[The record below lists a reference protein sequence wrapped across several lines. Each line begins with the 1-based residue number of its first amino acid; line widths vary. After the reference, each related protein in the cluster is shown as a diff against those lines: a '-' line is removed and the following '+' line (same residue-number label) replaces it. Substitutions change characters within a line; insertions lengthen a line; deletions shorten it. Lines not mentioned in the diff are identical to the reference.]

1 MRAVIDTSVLV
12 SGLLSRRS
20 YPARVLD
27 AWVFRQFTPV
37 VSPDLAR
44 EYASV
49 LAREKFN
56 SLGPVEKRLHVLER
70 LLSLPWVVMVYP
82 VEKITAVSSDPK
94 DNMVLECAV
103 GGKVRWVVSG
113 DQHLLSLGSFGDL
126 AVVTAAQFTEIL
138 QLF

>member
-27 AWVFRQFTPV
+27 AWVFNQFTPV
-37 VSPDLAR
+37 VSPDLAK

-56 SLGPVEKRLHVLER
+56 SPGPVEKRLHVLEK

-82 VEKITAVSSDPK
+82 AEKVIAVSSDPK

-103 GGKVRWVVSG
+103 GGKARWVVTG
-113 DQHLLSLGSFGDL
+113 DQHLLSLGSFGDFT
-126 AVVTAAQFTEIL
+126 VVTAAQFAKVL
-138 QLF
+138 CLL